1 MNKNSHSLRLS
12 PADLRLDV
20 SPGTRLQDVL
30 FGQGV
35 EFPCGGR
42 GRCKGCRVKVLR
54 GALSIT
60 AEEKNLLT
68 SAELDAGWRL
78 ACRHS
83 VAGDLELE
91 LAQWE
96 MSVLGDDSSF
106 AFTPR
111 EGLGVA
117 IDLGTTTIA
126 AQLLDLQTGNVLG
139 VRTAS
144 THRHV
149 TVPIS

>member
-1 MNKNSHSLRLS
+1 MTRPPLTLRLS
-12 PADLRLDV
+12 PADLRLEI
-20 SPGTRLQDVL
+20 PAGTRLQDVL
-30 FGQGV
+30 FAQGV

-54 GALSIT
+54 GALNVT
-60 AEEKNLLT
+60 AEESNLLT
-68 SAELDAGWRL
+68 KTELDAGWRL

-83 VAGDLELE
+83 VTAISGG
-91 LAQWE
+91 LA
-96 MSVLGDDSSF
+96 MGNDGLGDTPV

-144 THRHV
+144 TPKPA
-149 TVPIS
+149 TAATS